1 MTVGLRPVV
10 VEHEQ
15 PDGRRQIAVR
25 ASGIDLGDE
34 IRPRVVAADGDFLEP
49 SPEGVFKADAGLMTG
64 DDDRALDDWRF
75 HCLSPV
81 STRCRS
87 RLRWALSLR
96 DCVVVRSALV
106 RPWAKRLAAAFCS
119 ASRRLAC
126 FRAVRRLTVSPIRS
140 LGGNRITWLG
150 PSWPASAVKLYAGTL
165 TLDHDHRESTES
177 LPWRSGRDQ
186 SLFLLPGR
194 NISFPPNISGR
205 SGSADTG
212 RIFVMTGYLVVIPE
226 VD

>member
-1 MTVGLRPVV
+1 M

-25 ASGIDLGDE
+25 TSCIDLGDE
-34 IRPRVVAADGDFLEP
+34 VRQRLVAADGDFLEP

-64 DDDRALDDWRF
+64 DNDRALDDWRF

-96 DCVVVRSALV
+96 DRVAVRSALV
-106 RPWAKRLAAAFCS
+106 RPWTTRFVAAFCS

-126 FRAVRRLTVSPIRS
+126 FRAVRRLTTLPISSP
-140 LGGNRITWLG
+140 
-150 PSWPASAVKLYAGTL
+150 
-165 TLDHDHRESTES
+165 
-177 LPWRSGRDQ
+177 
-186 SLFLLPGR
+186 
-194 NISFPPNISGR
+194 
-205 SGSADTG
+205 
-212 RIFVMTGYLVVIPE
+212 VVIG
-226 VD
+226 

>member
-1 MTVGLRPVV
+1 MTVGLPPIV

-15 PDGRRQIAVR
+15 PDRRRQIAVG

-34 IRPRVVAADGDFLEP
+34 VRQCLVAADGDFLEP

-64 DDDRALDDWRF
+64 DNDRALDDWRF
-75 HCLSPV
+75 HCPSLV

-96 DCVVVRSALV
+96 DCVAVRSALV
-106 RPWAKRLAAAFCS
+106 RPWANRFVAAFCS
-119 ASRRLAC
+119 ASRRLAR
-126 FRAVRRLTVSPIRS
+126 FRTVRRLTTSPIRS

-165 TLDHDHRESTES
+165 TLDHDNSESTES
-177 LPWRSGRDQ
+177 LPWGSGPDQ

-194 NISFPPNISGR
+194 KISFQLNISGVLWPANIR
-205 SGSADTG
+205 ND
-212 RIFVMTGYLVVIPE
+212 RI
-226 VD
+226 